1 MNDKLKPAECEPVA
15 WTTRQQIER
24 LKNPAYD
31 GTIPMAM
38 WKAKVYER
46 VTIPLY
52 TTPQPCPDC
61 LKWATD
67 MSQVTKT
74 LRYIIGIAERG
85 TATTLPDGVTV
96 ESFVLDYVKGLEAKV
111 AELTKESEYYRVNR
125 DIAGK
130 AYLGKLTQRNEYA
143 EKLTRV
149 EAVIEKCE
157 TALNNSGQGYPADDM
172 DDGTY
177 CDPELV
183 KEALAAIKEIEK

>member
-1 MNDKLKPAECEPVA
+1 MSDKLNPSECEPVGYFF
-15 WTTRQQIER
+15 
-24 LKNPAYD
+24 KNDRGFWHQAGDPV
-31 GTIPMAM
+31 GFKGLT
-38 WKAKVYER
+38 K
-46 VTIPLY
+46 LY

-74 LRYIIGIAERG
+74 LRYLIGIAERG

-96 ESFVLDYVKGLEAKV
+96 ESFVLDYVKWLEAKV
-111 AELTKESEYYRVNR
+111 AELTQESKYYKVNR

-130 AYLGKLTQRNEYA
+130 AYLDILEQRNEYA
-143 EKLTRV
+143 EKLTRA
-149 EAVIEKCE
+149 ESVIEKCE
-157 TALNNSGQGYPADDM
+157 TAINNSGQGYPADDM

-183 KEALAAIKEIEK
+183 KEALAAISKYKEGK